1 MVTFWYEHLTL
12 VKPLFIILKFCLN
25 VTSEVSCSFC
35 WKIFVTWNNCSKNC
49 CFAAMILRNLIQFN
63 LIPMFQSPLLG
74 FIPKN
79 VVFCDYL
86 PGTNWFAFSLV
97 CINLT
102 LPVVFVSQL
111 TTKRRR
117 KNTKNILNIVYFD
130 LFIFQKELL
139 YERRKS
145 WELVWSII
153 KYLLC

>member
-35 WKIFVTWNNCSKNC
+35 SKIFVTWNNCSKNC

-130 LFIFQKELL
+130 L
-139 YERRKS
+139 RRYNEETKFS
-145 WELVWSII
+145 VTPSFVLTHSSDSI
-153 KYLLC
+153 